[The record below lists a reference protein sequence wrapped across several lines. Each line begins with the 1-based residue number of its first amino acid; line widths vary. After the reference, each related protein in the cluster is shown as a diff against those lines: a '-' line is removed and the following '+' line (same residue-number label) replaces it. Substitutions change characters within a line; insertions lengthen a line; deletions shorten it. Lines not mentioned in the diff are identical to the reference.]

1 MRVFYLYWALFYD
14 SKFTET
20 TNTNRKM
27 FDILRSSDYIQRPW
41 SLDTEKGN
49 MLKLLTS

>member
-20 TNTNRKM
+20 TNTNR
-27 FDILRSSDYIQRPW
+27 
-41 SLDTEKGN
+41 TENQEHKKEDEKC
-49 MLKLLTS
+49 LIF